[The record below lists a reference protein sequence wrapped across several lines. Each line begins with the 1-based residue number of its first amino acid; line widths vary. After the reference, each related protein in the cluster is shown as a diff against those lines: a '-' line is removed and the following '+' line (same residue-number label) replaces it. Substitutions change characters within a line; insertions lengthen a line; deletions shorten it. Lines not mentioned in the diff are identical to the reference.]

1 MCLTSPCGE
10 IVWSEKSGVWG
21 ERGEVYA
28 NRIDNPLRFQGQ
40 YYDAETRLHYN
51 RYRYYDPMIA
61 SYISQDPIG
70 MMGGVNP
77 YQYAPNPQMWCDPLG
92 LINEFGIAGY
102 GSSLHAKDGLTAHEL
117 LQNAW

>member
-1 MCLTSPCGE
+1 
-10 IVWSEKSGVWG
+10 
-21 ERGEVYA
+21 
-28 NRIDNPLRFQGQ
+28 
-40 YYDAETRLHYN
+40 
-51 RYRYYDPMIA
+51 
-61 SYISQDPIG
+61 

-117 LQNAW
+117 LQNAWLRNNGFISSRSAGIASTNPAVALQERMMHKTISKLQAKYGLHKPSVLKK